1 MTAEALIKEALDDGL
16 KLKPC
21 GGKLRLIGMA
31 EVVEKWKPRI
41 IASKADILATLELLP
56 RSSWWVIWFSDRTQT
71 VYADPPINQ
80 FDLLESRPG
89 AVAAQPISAAAPPT
103 TVTSCSACAH
113 ATYRGGCG
121 QPVEA
126 GLSGQSGVI
135 AYHPAGGADC
145 ATWAAV
151 IPPDL
156 ELLIQESAT
165 KWQWSD
171 DDMSPIQRA
180 AQFDPA
186 GLRIA
191 FGTTPSLKLGI
202 S

>member
-16 KLKPC
+16 ILKPFW
-21 GGKLRLIGMA
+21 GRLRLIGMA

-56 RSSWWVIWFSDRTQT
+56 RSRWWVIWFSDRTQT
-71 VYADPPINQ
+71 VYADPPINR

-103 TVTSCSACAH
+103 TVTSCSACTH

-121 QPVEA
+121 QPLEA

-156 ELLIQESAT
+156 ELLIQESAS
-165 KWQWSD
+165 KWGWDED
-171 DDMSPIQRA
+171 DLQLMRDLARTNPVELYKVLA
-180 AQFDPA
+180 
-186 GLRIA
+186 
-191 FGTTPSLKLGI
+191 
-202 S
+202 